1 MFLFIYFLEFYLN
14 VPSLFVTIG
23 VNEMINMARN
33 SLNCCKGVFPKKK
46 DRVSSPGRAC
56 MNQKHKMGRSE
67 AILHPKI
74 FPNIQKA

>member
-1 MFLFIYFLEFYLN
+1 MFLFIYFIEFYLN

-23 VNEMINMARN
+23 VNEMMNMARN
-33 SLNCCKGVFPKKK
+33 SLNCCKAELAWASMSEPEMRRG
-46 DRVSSPGRAC
+46 
-56 MNQKHKMGRSE
+56 E